1 MKWQRVFVEDVAK
14 IVTKGT
20 TPTSIGFSF
29 SKEGIPFLRVNNIQD
44 GKINLGDVL
53 FIDSKTDQA
62 LARSRIL
69 KKDVIISIAGTIG
82 KTAVIP
88 ANAPAMNCNQA
99 LAIIRLHNN
108 VDPYY
113 FNHWLNTGDAFRQIT
128 GSKVTA
134 TISNLSLGCIKKLKI
149 PLPPIDEQRRIA
161 AILDQADAIR
171 RKRQQ
176 AIALTD
182 ELLRSTFLEMFGDPV
197 INPKGWEEVTVN
209 DIVSAVRD
217 GPHVSPKYSQE
228 GIPILSTRNIRPGKL
243 IMEDVKYVSYETYLD
258 LVKRFKPQCGDVL
271 LTKGGTT
278 GFAKTVDWDWPFTIW
293 VHVAVLRP
301 TDKIIP
307 EFLETALNSPNCYEQ
322 SQKYTHGIANKDLG
336 LTRIRK
342 IKLSLPP
349 ISLQKEF
356 CNLQQKLKVN
366 LFTQDKSLTES
377 NNLFNSLLQRA
388 FKGQL

>member
-1 MKWQRVFVEDVAK
+1 MSLWIFWQILLMIQGVVMNKFKRIKVYPLVSVQDVAK
-14 IVTKGT
+14 VHYGKSLKAEERVLSGLIPVFGSSGKIGTHDKTLVEYPTIIIGRKGSVGKVTYAEQGGWPIDT
-20 TPTSIGFSF
+20 TVFYTEIIKPKKLNLRFFFYALKNSNLERWTITTSIP
-29 SKEGIPFLRVNNIQD
+29 GINRDDIY
-44 GKINLGDVL
+44 
-53 FIDSKTDQA
+53 KT
-62 LARSRIL
+62 
-69 KKDVIISIAGTIG
+69 
-82 KTAVIP
+82 
-88 ANAPAMNCNQA
+88 
-99 LAIIRLHNN
+99 
-108 VDPYY
+108 
-113 FNHWLNTGDAFRQIT
+113 
-128 GSKVTA
+128 
-134 TISNLSLGCIKKLKI
+134 KI

-228 GIPILSTRNIRPGKL
+228 GIPILSSRNIRPGKL

-271 LTKGGTT
+271 LTKGVTT

-342 IKLSLPP
+342 IKLSW
-349 ISLQKEF
+349 
-356 CNLQQKLKVN
+356 
-366 LFTQDKSLTES
+366 
-377 NNLFNSLLQRA
+377 
-388 FKGQL
+388 

>member
-342 IKLSLPP
+342 IKLSW
-349 ISLQKEF
+349 
-356 CNLQQKLKVN
+356 
-366 LFTQDKSLTES
+366 
-377 NNLFNSLLQRA
+377 
-388 FKGQL
+388 

>member
-197 INPKGWEEVTVN
+197 INPKGWEVLQLGSLIKIASGQVDPQIKPYIDMPHIGGENIQSNTGLISGVKTPRELRLKSGKYLFDEG
-209 DIVSAVRD
+209 DILYSKIRPYLNKVATPDFKGVCSADIYPLKVD
-217 GPHVSPKYSQE
+217 ESKLYKYYFIYVLRSKLFLNYAE
-228 GIPILSTRNIRPGKL
+228 KHSTRTNIPKINRLTFLKFELPYPPLKL
-243 IMEDVKYVSYETYLD
+243 QEKFSKVCSSTYSMKKNFD
-258 LVKRFKPQCGDVL
+258 F
-271 LTKGGTT
+271 
-278 GFAKTVDWDWPFTIW
+278 
-293 VHVAVLRP
+293 
-301 TDKIIP
+301 
-307 EFLETALNSPNCYEQ
+307 
-322 SQKYTHGIANKDLG
+322 
-336 LTRIRK
+336 
-342 IKLSLPP
+342 
-349 ISLQKEF
+349 
-356 CNLQQKLKVN
+356 VN
-366 LFTQDKSLTES
+366 LES